1 VVGKVVRGGDRS
13 RKLSASALGALAI
26 VAGLAAGV
34 GGLATRAHAEDAK
47 PTDAVTAGRE
57 LFNNWSCS
65 ACHTLTDA
73 GSSGAVGPSLDN
85 PNLTREAIINRVQMG
100 GGPMPSFAG
109 QISDAD
115 IGKLADY
122 IVAVNHKG
130 AAVAAAPSAAPSKQ

>member
-1 VVGKVVRGGDRS
+1 MGKRVLRGKTAR
-13 RKLSASALGALAI
+13 AIFTPALGALAL
-26 VAGLAAGV
+26 VGGLAAGV
-34 GGLATRAHAEDAK
+34 GSFATQAHAEEAAPSDLVA
-47 PTDAVTAGRE
+47 AGRE
-57 LFNNWSCS
+57 LFNANSCS

-73 GSSGAVGPSLDN
+73 GASGSVGPDLDN
-85 PNLTREAIINRVQMG
+85 PNLTREAIVTRVQMG

-130 AAVAAAPSAAPSKQ
+130 AAVAAAAPAGKSNQ

>member
-1 VVGKVVRGGDRS
+1 MSQGHSS
-13 RKLSASALGALAI
+13 RTIFNSALGALVLA
-26 VAGLAAGV
+26 VGLAAGI
-34 GGLATRAHAEDAK
+34 GGFTSRAHAEDGKAA
-47 PTDAVTAGRE
+47 DAIAAGRE
-57 LFNNWSCS
+57 LFNANSCS

-73 GSSGAVGPSLDN
+73 GASGSVGPDLDN
-85 PNLTREAIINRVQMG
+85 PNLTREAIVTRVQMG

-130 AAVAAAPSAAPSKQ
+130 AAVAAAAPAGKSNQ

>member
-1 VVGKVVRGGDRS
+1 M
-13 RKLSASALGALAI
+13 RKLVSGGNSARKLLTPALGALAV

-34 GGLATRAHAEDAK
+34 GGFTTRAHAADAK
-47 PTDAVTAGRE
+47 PGDTITAGRE

-65 ACHTLTDA
+65 ACHTLSDA
-73 GSSGAVGPSLDN
+73 GASGAVGPSLDN
-85 PNLTREAIINRVQMG
+85 PNLTRDAIVNRIQMG

-130 AAVAAAPSAAPSKQ
+130 AAAPAAAPAKQ